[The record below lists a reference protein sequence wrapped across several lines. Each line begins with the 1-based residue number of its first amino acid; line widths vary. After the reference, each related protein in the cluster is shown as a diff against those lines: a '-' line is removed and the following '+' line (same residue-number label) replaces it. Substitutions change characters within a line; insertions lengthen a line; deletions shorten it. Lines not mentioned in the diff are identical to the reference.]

1 MSCEFVG
8 HPLLED
14 NKEAK
19 IELNHII
26 KKNKAIISVFP
37 GSRESEINILT
48 PIILEFIK
56 LMNKKYEDFKY
67 VFHSTKSQKSS
78 LEKFLI
84 KSQISNIEIISDE
97 KIKDHILKKSI
108 FAVSKSGTIS
118 LEISK
123 KKIPSIIIYKMNF
136 INFLIV
142 KMLVKIKYANIL
154 NIAADQMIIPELL
167 QSKCNSKEIFKLV
180 SSFLEDQSKIKKQ
193 ILNTEKVLD
202 SFRTKNLPTDL
213 AADSLLKSL

>member
-37 GSRESEINILT
+37 GSRESEINVLT

-56 LMNKKYEDFKY
+56 LMNKKYDDFTY
-67 VFHSTKSQKSS
+67 VFHSTKSQKYS
-78 LEKFLI
+78 LEKFLN

-97 KIKDHILKKSI
+97 KDKRSYLKIYILL
-108 FAVSKSGTIS
+108 FQN
-118 LEISK
+118 LEL
-123 KKIPSIIIYKMNF
+123 Y
-136 INFLIV
+136 L
-142 KMLVKIKYANIL
+142 
-154 NIAADQMIIPELL
+154 
-167 QSKCNSKEIFKLV
+167 
-180 SSFLEDQSKIKKQ
+180 
-193 ILNTEKVLD
+193 
-202 SFRTKNLPTDL
+202 
-213 AADSLLKSL
+213 